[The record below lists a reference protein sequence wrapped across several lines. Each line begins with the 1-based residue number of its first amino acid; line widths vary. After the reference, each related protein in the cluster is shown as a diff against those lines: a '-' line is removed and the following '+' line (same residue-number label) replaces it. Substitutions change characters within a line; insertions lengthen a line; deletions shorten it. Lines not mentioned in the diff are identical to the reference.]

1 MNDFWTFHGI
11 GFLICIVLFPRI
23 TLLCA
28 TVIGGGFWYWTGW
41 ILWPRL
47 VIAILATT
55 CFWSTNPVLCIIAW
69 LITPI
74 QIIDWG
80 IVAAKVAST

>member
-1 MNDFWTFHGI
+1 MTDFWTVHGI

-28 TVIGGGFWYWTGW
+28 TVVGGGFWYWLGW
-41 ILWPRL
+41 LFCPRF

-55 CFWSTNPVLCIIAW
+55 CYWSTNPVLCVMAW
-69 LITPI
+69 FLVPFQLTDCIFFK
-74 QIIDWG
+74 
-80 IVAAKVAST
+80 AKVRK